1 MLQGGQLTEEQ
12 SRRALWIIRR
22 NVNAQ
27 VRLVDDVVDIAN
39 VVKGLR
45 LAVQAVDLRDLI
57 DLTLDAVAPA
67 AEAKGIRIQSVL
79 ESPFAPVSGDPGRL
93 QQVVENLLS
102 NAVKFTPK
110 GGRIHIKLASV
121 SSSFDTFWSCTGER
135 ICRESRR
142 RTRKRRSK
150 T

>member
-1 MLQGGQLTEEQ
+1 MQ
-12 SRRALWIIRR
+12 IIRR

-27 VRLVDDVVDIAN
+27 VRLVDDVLDIAN
-39 VVKGLR
+39 VVKGRLR

-67 AEAKGIRIQSVL
+67 AEAKGIRIHSVL

-121 SSSFDTFWSCTGER
+121 LSSFDTLWSCTGER
-135 ICRESRR
+135 SG
-142 RTRKRRSK
+142 
-150 T
+150 

>member
-1 MLQGGQLTEEQ
+1 LQ
-12 SRRALWIIRR
+12 IIRR

-27 VRLVDDVVDIAN
+27 VRLVDDVLDIAN
-39 VVKGLR
+39 VVKGRLR

-102 NAVKFTPK
+102 NAIKVTPK

-121 SSSFDTFWSCTGER
+121 SSSFDTSWSGTGEAYLQR
-135 ICRESRR
+135 VPATDEERLLS
-142 RTRKRRSK
+142 
-150 T
+150 